1 MENIGWLDERSS
13 GEYWMTTDERSSG
26 EYWMATDERSSW
38 EYLNISKF
46 PDISCRKGNNP
57 AYEDMKLGKYRNKV
71 KIFTMILR
79 EIFQQIFSIISNLGD
94 FSNFLI
100 LVNYKSIEDLWKEF
114 RKMKTK
120 DIFGELKV
128 REIKVL

>member
-1 MENIGWLDERSS
+1 MKDQVENIEWLDERSS
-13 GEYWMTTDERSSG
+13 GEYWMTRWKIKLRIFKHLKVSG
-26 EYWMATDERSSW
+26 YFLQKR
-38 EYLNISKF
+38 
-46 PDISCRKGNNP
+46 RKGNNP